1 MFCVIYDGQY
11 YIMINEEL
19 TLKRNQC
26 YFCVIYS
33 FSALFLNHCFYLHKK
48 KSYYAQHKFQRY
60 LYEILYHIMFNVIFT
75 CG

>member
-26 YFCVIYS
+26 YFSVIYS

-48 KSYYAQHKFQRY
+48 KHYITPNTNSNAIYKRYY
-60 LYEILYHIMFNVIFT
+60 IIVFNVIFT